1 LSSSSRSNRTF
12 LSGVLLA
19 SAAIAL
25 LRKVNKPAPY
35 DFYGKTALIT
45 GGSRGLGLLMAR
57 ELAGLGAKVAIL
69 ARDSDELNRA
79 EADLRQLGGQVLAI
93 PCDVT
98 DPRQVE
104 DAVSKTRENLGPI
117 NVLINNAGWI
127 AVSPMDTLTVEDYRH
142 SLDIHFWASLYTT
155 LAVLPEMRTR
165 KEGRIVNISS
175 IGGKIS
181 VPHLLAYSTGKFALA
196 GFSEGLRSEALRDNV
211 YVTTVY
217 PGLMRTGSPR
227 NATFKGKHRAEYTW
241 FSISAALPPGSIN
254 AERAAQQVVRACE
267 YGQSE
272 LIISVPAKLAIKFHQ
287 LFPGVSAAVLGLAN
301 RMLPSTGGIG
311 SRAAL
316 GKDSFSAASPS
327 WLTAL
332 NEKAAARNNEVA

>member
-1 LSSSSRSNRTF
+1 
-12 LSGVLLA
+12 VLLA
-19 SAAIAL
+19 GAAIAL
-25 LRKVNKPAPY
+25 LRKVNKPATY
-35 DFYGKTALIT
+35 DFSGKTALIT
-45 GGSRGLGLLMAR
+45 GGSRGLGLLIAR
-57 ELAGLGAKVAIL
+57 ELVRRGTKVAIL
-69 ARDSDELNRA
+69 ARDADELSRG
-79 EADLRQLGGQVLAI
+79 EADLRRRGGEVLAI

-104 DAVSKTRENLGPI
+104 GAVSKTRERFGAI
-117 NVLINNAGWI
+117 HVLINNAGWI
-127 AVSPMDTLTVEDYRH
+127 AVGPMNTLTVEDYRH
-142 SLDIHFWASLYTT
+142 SLDVHFWASLYTT
-155 LAVLPEMRTR
+155 LAVLPEMRAR

-196 GFSEGLRSEALRDNV
+196 GFSEGLRSEGLRDNV

-254 AERAAQQVVRACE
+254 GERAAQQVVRACE
-267 YGQSE
+267 HGNAE

-287 LFPGVSAAVLGLAN
+287 LFPSVSAAILEVAN
-301 RMLPSTGGIG
+301 RMLPNTGGIG

-316 GKDSFSAASPS
+316 GKDSFSTASPS